1 MCEDKKECPTARMLR
16 VPQSTRWDSDLVD
29 RMFADL
35 PFKPCDTSLQSS
47 NRVDDLS
54 NKGGECQYGCRFNPG
69 WIGVSGEANRR
80 RELARIRKQHGIS
93 QICAQCGDELVPEST
108 ARRRLHCKRPRS
120 AMMFRIPESLLD
132 AAKEKLRF
140 FARGTRHLG
149 ESTRSRGEHCRR
161 RSFRKT
167 RK

>member
-1 MCEDKKECPTARMLR
+1 MKLERDGEYPT
-16 VPQSTRWDSDLVD
+16 VQ
-29 RMFADL
+29 
-35 PFKPCDTSLQSS
+35 KPRGQQ
-47 NRVDDLS
+47 S

-132 AAKEKLRF
+132 AAKEKLR
-140 FARGTRHLG
+140 
-149 ESTRSRGEHCRR
+149 
-161 RSFRKT
+161 
-167 RK
+167 